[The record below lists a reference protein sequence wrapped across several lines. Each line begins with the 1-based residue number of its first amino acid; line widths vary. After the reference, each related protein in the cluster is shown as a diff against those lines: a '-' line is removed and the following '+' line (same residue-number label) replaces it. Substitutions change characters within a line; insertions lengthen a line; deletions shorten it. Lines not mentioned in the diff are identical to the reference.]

1 MTHVIQLKK
10 NDFVSFKQH
19 SIINREPIKV
29 LNNAEIKKIGGIPCN
44 DYILVMANEK
54 LINTFK
60 NR

>member
-1 MTHVIQLKK
+1 MAQLIQLKK

-19 SIINREPIKV
+19 SIINREPIKI
-29 LNNAEIKKIGGIPCN
+29 LNNAEIKKIGGKPCN

-60 NR
+60 H

>member
-1 MTHVIQLKK
+1 MTQLIQLKK

-19 SIINREPIKV
+19 SIINREPIRI
-29 LNNAEIKKIGGIPCN
+29 LNNAEIKKIGGKPCN

-60 NR
+60 H

>member
-1 MTHVIQLKK
+1 MTQLIQLKK

-19 SIINREPIKV
+19 SIINREPIKI
-29 LNNAEIKKIGGIPCN
+29 LNNAEIKKIGGKPCN

-60 NR
+60 N